1 MRKSFI
7 IHKDSLAILD
17 ELNDEQVGKL
27 FRAIAAYQ
35 NGKEIEVDTLTK
47 IAMVP
52 FKNQFERDEQA
63 YNHTIE
69 RNKLN
74 GIKGGR
80 PKNPNNPSGSFD
92 NPNNPLGF
100 SETHSNPLKPKKPDS
115 DSDSDSK
122 NDSKSKNNKINNSS
136 AKAEV
141 DTTSF
146 LNSYNKFLK
155 HRTGVEE
162 QFSIAGRTAL
172 KKIRAYFRPMVEK
185 KHPTATP
192 EIIEA
197 ETLKSF
203 EWVLANFEKWDSFHQ
218 KQLKLEQ
225 INSNLINIISSIK
238 NGNTKQ
244 NNGHGSKQRFDAAGV
259 AAEAHAILKTKFGQ
273 PRETTEH
280 TPEGGLTD
288 HDSEGGFTDYEVLQ

>member
-52 FKNQFERDEQA
+52 FKNQFERDEKS
-63 YNHTIE
+63 YIHTIE

-74 GIKGGR
+74 GSKGGR
-80 PKNPNNPSGSFD
+80 PKTQ
-92 NPNNPLGF
+92 NNPLG
-100 SETHSNPLKPKKPDS
+100 SLDNPNNPLKPKKPDS
-115 DSDSDSK
+115 DSKNDSK
-122 NDSKSKNNKINNSS
+122 SKSKSKNNKINSSS

-172 KKIRAYFRPMVEK
+172 KKIRAYFSPMVEK
-185 KHPTATP
+185 KHPNATL
-192 EIIEA
+192 EVVEA
-197 ETLKSF
+197 ETLRSF
-203 EWVLANFEKWDSFHQ
+203 EWVLANFEKWDGFHQ
-218 KQLKLEQ
+218 KQIKLEQ

-238 NGNTKQ
+238 NGHAKQ
-244 NNGHGSKQRFDAAGV
+244 NNGHGAKKRFDAAGV
-259 AAEAHAILKTKFGQ
+259 AAEANAILKNKFRQSG
-273 PRETTEH
+273 EATEH
-280 TPEGGLTD
+280 TQEGGPAD
-288 HDSEGGFTDYEVLQ
+288 HYSEGGFTDYEVL